1 MPNRKTIKKA
11 EEKRISQVR
20 DFKTRMGGIQ
30 ELPSGLTVK
39 LRNPGGLMAFMDSK
53 NIPNSLLAIIQ
64 RSLGQGKAPEPEEL
78 MQKDG
83 EIDPEMLDGMKQ
95 MMDSVALRCIVKPHI
110 EPALTQEDLDDH
122 NRQYPDDQIDDLDDL
137 RDDELLYIDEI
148 PFDDKMYIF
157 QWVSGGTRDLEE
169 FRKGHEQGVADVAEK
184 SKSVSD
190 AQRDAG
196 LDPR

>member
-1 MPNRKTIKKA
+1 MPNRKTVKKA
-11 EEKRISQVR
+11 EERRISQVR
-20 DFKTRMGGIQ
+20 EFKSRMGGIQ

-39 LRNPGGLMAFMDSK
+39 LRNPGGLLAFMDAK

-64 RSLGQGKAPEPEEL
+64 RSLGQGKAPEAEEL
-78 MQKDG
+78 MSKNG

-95 MMDSVALRCIVKPHI
+95 MMDAVALRCIVKPPI
-110 EPALTQEDLDDH
+110 APAITEEDLVDH

-137 RDDELLYIDEI
+137 REDDVLYIDEI
-148 PFDDKMYIF
+148 PFDDKMFIF

-184 SKSVSD
+184 SKSVAD